1 MFYHVIIETN
11 EKTGKPPANRVYIEY
26 DKTNEEEIVNTII
39 NPYLNKEQIQFD
51 GYFLSAPN
59 IVRIAIKQ
67 TEKSSLDLV
76 QYENDNMPSNVL
88 VFVRRDQ
95 VIQYPR
101 HSTDCTKELFQMAKS
116 SDQKV
121 QQPINTT
128 KQSFNKVFIVHGQ
141 DELAKNEVARF
152 LEKLDLEPIILHE
165 QVSKGMTIIE
175 KIEHYS
181 DVGFGIV
188 LYTPCDEGNIKGS
201 KDMNPRA
208 RQNVVFEHGYLIGK
222 LKRENVCALVKEKV
236 ETPND
241 ISGIVYIPMDTN
253 KAWSLIV
260 AKELKNAGY
269 TVDMNKL

>member
-11 EKTGKPPANRVYIEY
+11 EKIGKPPKNKVYIEY
-26 DKTNEEEIVNTII
+26 DKTNKEDII
-39 NPYLNKEQIQFD
+39 ESIITPYHNKEQIQFD
-51 GYFLSAPN
+51 GYFLNSSS

-67 TEKSSLDLV
+67 TEQSSLDLV
-76 QYENDNMPSNVL
+76 KYENDNMPANVL

-101 HSTDCTKELFQMAKS
+101 HSTDCTKELFQVAKK
-116 SDQKV
+116 DIEKPQK
-121 QQPINTT
+121 QI
-128 KQSFNKVFIVHGQ
+128 KQNEIDHKKVFVVHGQ
-141 DELAKNEVARF
+141 DELAKTEVARF
-152 LEKLDLEPIILHE
+152 LEKLEIEPVILHE
-165 QVSKGMTIIE
+165 QANKGMTIIE

-188 LYTPCDEGNIKGS
+188 LYTPCDVGNINGS
-201 KDMNPRA
+201 KELNPRA

-241 ISGIVYIPMDTN
+241 ISGIVYIPMDAN
-253 KAWSLIV
+253 KAWMLLI
-260 AKELKNAGY
+260 AKELRNAGY
-269 TVDMNKL
+269 VIDMNKL